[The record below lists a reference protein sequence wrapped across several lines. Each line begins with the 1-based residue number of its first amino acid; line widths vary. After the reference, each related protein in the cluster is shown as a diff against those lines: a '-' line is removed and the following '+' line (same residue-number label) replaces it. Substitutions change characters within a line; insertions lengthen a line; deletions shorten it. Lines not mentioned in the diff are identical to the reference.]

1 MSGLNGILDLL
12 GNAAKQILPLIVPG
26 SGALI
31 QGAEA
36 ISNAFESIKAQ
47 NGGQAPADA
56 EAAHDALFAR
66 VKAHADSTLN
76 RLENG

>member
-1 MSGLNGILDLL
+1 MSDLDTTLSLL
-12 GNAAKQILPLIVPG
+12 GRAAKLIAPMIVPG

-31 QGAEA
+31 AVAESLGAAYKGLRAE
-36 ISNAFESIKAQ
+36 

-66 VKAHADSTLN
+66 VKAHAESTLS
-76 RLENG
+76 RLEGG

>member
-1 MSGLNGILDLL
+1 MSDFDNILSLL
-12 GNAAKQILPLIVPG
+12 GRAAKTLAPMIVPG

-31 QGAEA
+31 AGAEA
-36 ISNAFESIKAQ
+36 LSNAFDSIKAA

-66 VKAHADSTLN
+66 VRAHAESTLG
-76 RLENG
+76 RLEDG